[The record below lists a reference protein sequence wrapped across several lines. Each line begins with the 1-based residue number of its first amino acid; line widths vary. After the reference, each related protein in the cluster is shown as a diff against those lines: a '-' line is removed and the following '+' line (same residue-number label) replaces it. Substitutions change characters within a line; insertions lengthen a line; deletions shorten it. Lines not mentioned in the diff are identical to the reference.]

1 MSDTLTLPPAA
12 QLPRAIRITA
22 ERILLINQ
30 KTGATFIAKIQEEPI
45 EIFPNGQS
53 AEFKIR
59 IFDNSGNLIATEL
72 SNVLLNL
79 TNQGFFDAVNGKPL
93 NLLSASFP
101 ILGNISTNVQVENGT
116 IKSTLPLGLTSNNVF
131 FSSQSQSKDTERASW
146 GASGNSI
153 VVSPCFLPCDNDD
166 Y

>member
-1 MSDTLTLPPAA
+1 MADTIPLPPAA

-30 KTGATFIAKIQEEPI
+30 KTGATFIARIQEEPI
-45 EIFPNGQS
+45 EIFSSGQS

-59 IFDNSGNLIATEL
+59 IFDNSGNLIATEI

-93 NLLSASFP
+93 NLLSGSFSL
-101 ILGNISTNVQVENGT
+101 LGNISTNVQVENGN
-116 IKSTLPLGLTSNNVF
+116 IKSTLPLGLTSNNF
-131 FSSQSQSKDTERASW
+131 RMSQSKDVMLPADTLAVSGTSVQLW
-146 GASGNSI
+146 TYIGA
-153 VVSPCFLPCDNDD
+153 
-166 Y
+166 YW